1 MTRPEPSTF
10 RQRLA
15 AGEILCGSFIK
26 TPTGHACEIFGDLG
40 YDFVVI
46 DEEHAPFDR
55 RAIDDALLA
64 CRAAAI
70 AGLVR
75 VASGSPSN
83 LLSVLDCGAS
93 GVLVPHVATPDRARE
108 VAAACRYHR
117 GTRGFS
123 NSPRAGRYGGLDLSG
138 HIAQADAITTVIAQ
152 IEDPSA
158 LSCVDEIARVDG
170 IDALFVGRGDL
181 AAAMGETSSTA
192 ERVHAASA
200 AIAEAARRA
209 GKPVLFFVGSL
220 ADATAMRAL
229 GGTGFVY
236 SSDQGLMRQAA
247 ARARDE
253 VRSLQ
258 PGSKQ

>member
-1 MTRPEPSTF
+1 MTRPDPAEF
-10 RQRLA
+10 RRRLA
-15 AGEILCGSFIK
+15 AGDILCGSFIK

-55 RAIDDALLA
+55 RAIDDALVA
-64 CRAAAI
+64 CRAASI

-75 VASGSPSN
+75 VASGTPSN
-83 LLSVLDCGAS
+83 LLSVLDCGAT
-93 GVLVPHVATPDRARE
+93 GVLVPHVATVERARE
-108 VAAACRYHR
+108 VAAACRYR
-117 GTRGFS
+117 PGTRGFS
-123 NSPRAGRYGGLDLSG
+123 NSPRAGRYGGLDLAG
-138 HIAQADAITTVIAQ
+138 HIAHGDAITTVIAQ

-158 LSCVDEIARVDG
+158 LSCVHEIAKLDG

-181 AAAMGETSSTA
+181 AAAMGEASSDA
-192 ERVHAASA
+192 APVRAASA
-200 AIAEAARRA
+200 TIADAARQA

-229 GGTGFVY
+229 GGTGFVF

-247 ARARDE
+247 AKALGE
-253 VRSLQ
+253 LHSLQ
-258 PGSKQ
+258 KGSQP